1 MVVGVF
7 VQVCNILI
15 AIIGLSNTIIR
26 NKKLSMCTIEDESSQ
41 LRVIT
46 FFVPKIGLYDGLN
59 RTRSHLF
66 SVQ

>member
-41 LRVIT
+41 LSVIT